1 MPVNE
6 NSYQK
11 ACIYKIWSLETDKIY
26 IGSTCDMIKRWN
38 NHKSTYKKWKDN
50 KSINIC
56 SSNILFDM
64 VGVENCKIEWIKDF
78 PCNSKKEL
86 NKEEGRMQRQFKDL
100 LVNQLEAG
108 RTPEQY
114 YQDHK
119 EEKKERNIQYYHN
132 NKEEIKEYRKQYVQ
146 DHKEEIKEYKKQYY
160 QDHKEERKEY
170 KKQYLQHHK
179 EEINRKHTC
188 DCGGKYTLRHKSTH
202 FKSKKHQ
209 KFLKD

>member
-50 KSINIC
+50 KSIKIC

-86 NKEEGRMQRQFKDL
+86 NKEEGRMQRHFKDL
-100 LVNQLEAG
+100 LVNKLEAG
-108 RTPEQY
+108 RTFKQL
-114 YQDHK
+114 YQDKK
-119 EEKKERNIQYYHN
+119 EEIKERNIQYYQN
-132 NKEEIKEYRKQYVQ
+132 NIEKIKERKKQLYQDNKEEIKEKSKQYHQ
-146 DHKEEIKEYKKQYY
+146 DNKEVINEKRGKKEICE
-160 QDHKEERKEY
+160 
-170 KKQYLQHHK
+170 
-179 EEINRKHTC
+179 
-188 DCGGKYTLRHKSTH
+188 CGGKYTLWHKSTH
-202 FKSKKHQ
+202 FKTKKHQ
-209 KFLKD
+209 NFLKE